1 MFVEPQKP
9 PIIFDLPPKKRYRP
23 DPNLDTNMKIARAN
37 RPYYADSLFGCFLFL
52 GSVFPVRV
60 SATILSP
67 VPGSAR

>member
-1 MFVEPQKP
+1 MASVAVTDLVARMFVEPQKP

-52 GSVFPVRV
+52 VLRR
-60 SATILSP
+60 T
-67 VPGSAR
+67 

>member
-52 GSVFPVRV
+52 
-60 SATILSP
+60 
-67 VPGSAR
+67 VPRRT